1 MKDGL
6 ARMQQW
12 KEIDEIGFLRSHV
25 GGAANVFGCSTTVGG
40 SRAGELH
47 EKNKEE
53 PEVSALD
60 DSVFEGVNGNDEGGK
75 SEEGRKDG
83 AGGLV

>member
-83 AGGLV
+83 VGGLV